1 MLAKIHVDDEA
12 RTRSGWSK
20 ATKTLKTMPLK
31 ELGELVHENRGCA
44 TCHSLD
50 GTRGQGPSWKGI
62 WGQTHQLPDG
72 SSAVVDENYIRQSIL
87 EPQAH
92 VVQGYEADHADLS
105 RVLLRD
111 REILGVIEFI
121 KTLK

>member
-1 MLAKIHVDDEA
+1 MK
-12 RTRSGWSK
+12 K
-20 ATKTLKTMPLK
+20 MPLK
-31 ELGELVHENRGCA
+31 ELGALVHENRGCA

-62 WGQTHQLPDG
+62 WGQTHTFADG
-72 SSAVVDENYIRQSIL
+72 SFGSGRRELHPAIDSGAAGARR
-87 EPQAH
+87 P
-92 VVQGYEADHADLS
+92 GFRS
-105 RVLLRD
+105 RSCRPIKGLLRD